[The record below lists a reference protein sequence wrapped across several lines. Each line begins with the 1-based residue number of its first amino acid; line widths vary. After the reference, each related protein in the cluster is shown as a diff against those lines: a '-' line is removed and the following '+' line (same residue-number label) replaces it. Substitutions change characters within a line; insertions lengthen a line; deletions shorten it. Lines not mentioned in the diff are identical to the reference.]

1 VAKECGTAQK
11 RSSALARGQII
22 NQGETSRKDDT
33 QRSCERYTVPH
44 TCGPCCSA
52 TPFPAT
58 RRKPKRTKNSD
69 TGRGCGPLSCGA
81 VGNKLQSIHSTLH
94 LKLKTVWKIT
104 ALIVRIQTHA
114 WKDEVRA
121 ALVFKIGIFKNRSRA
136 AGQE

>member
-1 VAKECGTAQK
+1 M
-11 RSSALARGQII
+11 R
-22 NQGETSRKDDT
+22 
-33 QRSCERYTVPH
+33 
-44 TCGPCCSA
+44 
-52 TPFPAT
+52 
-58 RRKPKRTKNSD
+58 
-69 TGRGCGPLSCGA
+69 
-81 VGNKLQSIHSTLH
+81 NKLQSIHSTLH